1 VGTAH
6 LFPPAIRFRSSRLR
20 RVVAGTTAA
29 VIAVALGVTPAIA
42 SGHAKHRHGH
52 GPSVTSEP
60 WGSTTEGNVERWT
73 LNNGHGMTV
82 KILTYGGIIQ
92 SLYVPDRSGH
102 RANVALGFDNLP
114 DYVAKSPYFGCI
126 TGRYANRIAKGQFSI
141 DGNDYQLT
149 INNDPNSLHGGTVGF
164 DKHIWATTSFKH
176 GSSVGLVMKYTSPD
190 GDQGYPG
197 TLQSQVT
204 YTLTK
209 SDTLKMN
216 YQATTDKPTI
226 VNLTNHSFFNLA
238 GEGSGRSILDNV
250 LTIPAEPRFRS
261 VATLVVGG
269 IGSRADLPY
278 ERADDLQLAVLSALD
293 AGIADEMTVE
303 VDASDGRL
311 EIAVGPVRDGSGEDA
326 GLVRVLSRLVDD
338 VASQRR
344 EGAEWLTLV
353 VSDGRTG

>member
-1 VGTAH
+1 MVASAQFADVSTVLMAD
-6 LFPPAIRFRSSRLR
+6 
-20 RVVAGTTAA
+20 RV
-29 VIAVALGVTPAIA
+29 
-42 SGHAKHRHGH
+42 
-52 GPSVTSEP
+52 
-60 WGSTTEGNVERWT
+60 
-73 LNNGHGMTV
+73 
-82 KILTYGGIIQ
+82 
-92 SLYVPDRSGH
+92 
-102 RANVALGFDNLP
+102 
-114 DYVAKSPYFGCI
+114 
-126 TGRYANRIAKGQFSI
+126 
-141 DGNDYQLT
+141 
-149 INNDPNSLHGGTVGF
+149 
-164 DKHIWATTSFKH
+164 
-176 GSSVGLVMKYTSPD
+176 
-190 GDQGYPG
+190 
-197 TLQSQVT
+197 
-204 YTLTK
+204 
-209 SDTLKMN
+209 
-216 YQATTDKPTI
+216 
-226 VNLTNHSFFNLA
+226 
-238 GEGSGRSILDNV
+238 V